1 MTERWESDFDF
12 YEAQFDE
19 ARVAIFLDLAA
30 SAHAPVATHPLRL
43 QVRVAMKS
51 PRPDGLRAPEE
62 EEALFAVEDAIV
74 LRVTSA
80 LDALFVG
87 RVIAE
92 GYATFAFYAPIASA
106 SRAENASA
114 IIGSLAP
121 YALEWNVSDD
131 EAWAYYREL
140 LYPDPESY
148 KLMMSRRA
156 ADRIT
161 GVGRQ

>member
-1 MTERWESDFDF
+1 MTTRWEQDFDF

-30 SAHAPVATHPLRL
+30 SKHAPLASHPLRL
-43 QVRVAMKS
+43 QVRVAMLS

-74 LRVTSA
+74 ARVTTE

-92 GYATFAFYAPIASA
+92 GYTTFAFYAPTRSA
-106 SRAENASA
+106 PRAENASA
-114 IIGSLAP
+114 LIGSIAP

-131 EAWAYYREL
+131 AEWAYYREL

>member
-1 MTERWESDFDF
+1 MAKLWEPDFDF

-19 ARVAIFLDLAA
+19 ARVAIFLDLAGV
-30 SAHAPVATHPLRL
+30 SHAPLASHPLRL
-43 QVRVAMKS
+43 QVRVAMKT
-51 PRPDGLRAPEE
+51 PRADGLRSPEE

-74 LRVTSA
+74 SRATAA
-80 LDALFVG
+80 LDAIFVG

-106 SRAENASA
+106 ARAENANA
-114 IIGSLAP
+114 MIGSVAP

-131 EAWAYYREL
+131 AEWSYYREL